1 MYIVVA
7 GGGMVGGTLVRKLV
21 ESKFDVVMI
30 ERDTQLCEKI
40 FAETG
45 AIVING
51 SASDMS
57 VLEEAKIDKADIFVA
72 ATGNDAD
79 NLASTIMAK
88 SFDVPQV
95 IVRMRDPSYE
105 RAYRVAGANTI
116 LRVTDLLVNKMIL
129 EIEKPDVQRVTTIGS
144 GKADIFRMVVPEGSR
159 AAGKRIRDIGA
170 SRKFPLECRFVA
182 VYCQGSGEVQISRA
196 DHVINE
202 GDELFIISPVDDI
215 KAASD
220 FINDTSK
227 RIF

>member
-1 MYIVVA
+1 MYVVVA

-57 VLEEAKIDKADIFVA
+57 VLEEAKIAKADIFVA

-95 IVRMRDPSYE
+95 IVRMRDPLYE
-105 RAYRVAGANTI
+105 RAYRVAGASTI

-159 AAGKRIRDIGA
+159 VAGKKIRDIGA
-170 SRKFPLECRFVA
+170 SRKYPSECRFIA

>member
-1 MYIVVA
+1 M
-7 GGGMVGGTLVRKLV
+7 
-21 ESKFDVVMI
+21 
-30 ERDTQLCEKI
+30 
-40 FAETG
+40 
-45 AIVING
+45 ING

-57 VLEEAKIDKADIFVA
+57 VHEEAKIDKADIFVA